1 MRPRRGRSRAL
12 RRRTVTRRALWRLHW
27 SAPERGSGTVLAVGV
42 LGAVMLLTA
51 VLLPLFAALVVGQAV
66 QGAAD
71 AAALAAADTASGAVA
86 GGPCAASA
94 SSSAH
99 KHAPGRPTR
108 PGARATDHV
117 ADERDERDGRDE

>member
-1 MRPRRGRSRAL
+1 M
-12 RRRTVTRRALWRLHW
+12 TRRAPRRRHW

-86 GGPCAASA
+86 GMPCAAADEAARLNGA
-94 SSSAH
+94 SVTVCTVEGLIASVTAVRGYLGFELG
-99 KHAPGRPTR
+99 AQ
-108 PGARATDHV
+108 ARAGPPDSPGGP
-117 ADERDERDGRDE
+117 AG

>member
-1 MRPRRGRSRAL
+1 MTRRAL
-12 RRRTVTRRALWRLHW
+12 RRRHW
-27 SAPERGSGTVLAVGV
+27 SAPERGSGTVLALGV

-86 GGPCAASA
+86 GVPCAAAAEAARLNGA
-94 SSSAH
+94 SVTVCTVEGLIASVTAVRGYLGFELG
-99 KHAPGRPTR
+99 AQ
-108 PGARATDHV
+108 ARAGPPDSPGGP
-117 ADERDERDGRDE
+117 AG